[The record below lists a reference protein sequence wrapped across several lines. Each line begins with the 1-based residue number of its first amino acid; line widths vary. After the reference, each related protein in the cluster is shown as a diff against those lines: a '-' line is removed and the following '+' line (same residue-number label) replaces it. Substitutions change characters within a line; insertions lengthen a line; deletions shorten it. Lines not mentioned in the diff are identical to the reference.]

1 MITLNKVFL
10 VGNLAR
16 DPDLRHTPSGTS
28 VTEFRLAVSDSYT
41 TSTGEKHERTC
52 FIDVVSWR
60 KLAESCAEYLK
71 KGSPVFVE
79 GRLEQDTWE
88 TPDGQKRSR
97 IRVVA
102 YSVQFIRREVERSA
116 SGRHAKW
123 WNRAARRLRMRPAAA
138 ILHRRPMTQAD
149 AQVWK
154 TLVMWFRNKTVNGST
169 KESIPGPGPKNI
181 RGRTCGA
188 HPWVPQPEV
197 VSPKESEEKEE
208 EEEGSPARAGSEQ
221 AGQGPEAFH

>member
-16 DPDLRHTPSGTS
+16 DPDLRHTPSGTP

-41 TSTGEKHERTC
+41 TSAGEKHDRTC

-79 GRLEQDTWE
+79 GRLEQDTWTTGE
-88 TPDGQKRSR
+88 GQRRSR

-116 SGRHAKW
+116 SGRHIQVVERGG
-123 WNRAARRLRMRPAAA
+123 NTIRDYGDG
-138 ILHRRPMTQAD
+138 AD
-149 AQVWK
+149 ESDGSDLSDPPEREETGSSVEDVGDDV
-154 TLVMWFRNKTVNGST
+154 TL
-169 KESIPGPGPKNI
+169 
-181 RGRTCGA
+181 
-188 HPWVPQPEV
+188 
-197 VSPKESEEKEE
+197 
-208 EEEGSPARAGSEQ
+208 
-221 AGQGPEAFH
+221 

>member
-16 DPDLRHTPSGTS
+16 DPDLRHTPSGTA

-41 TSTGEKHERTC
+41 TSSGEKHDRTC

-79 GRLEQDTWE
+79 GRLEQDTW
-88 TPDGQKRSR
+88 TTTDGQKRSR

-116 SGRHAKW
+116 SGRHV
-123 WNRAARRLRMRPAAA
+123 RVVETSGDTIRDSEYDGDLAAPPETNGKE
-138 ILHRRPMTQAD
+138 PMD
-149 AQVWK
+149 DVGDDV
-154 TLVMWFRNKTVNGST
+154 TLG
-169 KESIPGPGPKNI
+169 
-181 RGRTCGA
+181 
-188 HPWVPQPEV
+188 
-197 VSPKESEEKEE
+197 
-208 EEEGSPARAGSEQ
+208 
-221 AGQGPEAFH
+221 

>member
-16 DPDLRHTPSGTS
+16 DPDLRHTPSGTP

-41 TSTGEKHERTC
+41 TSSGEKHDRTC

-60 KLAESCAEYLK
+60 KLAESCSEYLK

-79 GRLEQDTWE
+79 GRLEQDTW
-88 TPDGQKRSR
+88 TTGDGQRRSR

-116 SGRHAKW
+116 SGRHIKVVEKGG
-123 WNRAARRLRMRPAAA
+123 NT
-138 ILHRRPMTQAD
+138 IHDD
-149 AQVWK
+149 ATGDPSDLNEPVEREGNTYDEDVGDDV
-154 TLVMWFRNKTVNGST
+154 TLD
-169 KESIPGPGPKNI
+169 
-181 RGRTCGA
+181 
-188 HPWVPQPEV
+188 Q
-197 VSPKESEEKEE
+197 
-208 EEEGSPARAGSEQ
+208 
-221 AGQGPEAFH
+221 

>member
-16 DPDLRHTPSGTS
+16 DPDLRHTPSGTP

-41 TSTGEKHERTC
+41 TSSGEKHDRTC

-79 GRLEQDTWE
+79 GRLEQDTW
-88 TPDGQKRSR
+88 TTNDGQKRSR

-116 SGRHAKW
+116 SGRH
-123 WNRAARRLRMRPAAA
+123 LRVVETSGDTVRDSDYDGDLASPPESAGKE
-138 ILHRRPMTQAD
+138 
-149 AQVWK
+149 QVEDVGDDV
-154 TLVMWFRNKTVNGST
+154 TLG
-169 KESIPGPGPKNI
+169 
-181 RGRTCGA
+181 
-188 HPWVPQPEV
+188 
-197 VSPKESEEKEE
+197 
-208 EEEGSPARAGSEQ
+208 
-221 AGQGPEAFH
+221 

>member
-16 DPDLRHTPSGTS
+16 DPDLRHTPSGTP

-41 TSTGEKHERTC
+41 TSAGDKHDRTC

-79 GRLEQDTWE
+79 GRLEQDTWTTGE
-88 TPDGQKRSR
+88 GQRRSR

-116 SGRHAKW
+116 SGRHIHVVEKGGNTIRDIDDGDDLAEPPVREDTGH
-123 WNRAARRLRMRPAAA
+123 NVE
-138 ILHRRPMTQAD
+138 D
-149 AQVWK
+149 VGDDV
-154 TLVMWFRNKTVNGST
+154 TL
-169 KESIPGPGPKNI
+169 
-181 RGRTCGA
+181 
-188 HPWVPQPEV
+188 
-197 VSPKESEEKEE
+197 
-208 EEEGSPARAGSEQ
+208 
-221 AGQGPEAFH
+221 

>member
-1 MITLNKVFL
+1 MITLNKVFM

-16 DPDLRHTPSGTS
+16 DPDLRHTPSGTP

-41 TSTGEKHERTC
+41 TSSGEKHDRTC

-79 GRLEQDTWE
+79 GRLEQDTWTTNE
-88 TPDGQKRSR
+88 GQRRSR

-116 SGRHAKW
+116 SGRHIHIVEKGGNTIRDDSDSTDDDDLSEPP
-123 WNRAARRLRMRPAAA
+123 NRD
-138 ILHRRPMTQAD
+138 D
-149 AQVWK
+149 ANDYDEDVGDDV
-154 TLVMWFRNKTVNGST
+154 TLD
-169 KESIPGPGPKNI
+169 
-181 RGRTCGA
+181 
-188 HPWVPQPEV
+188 
-197 VSPKESEEKEE
+197 
-208 EEEGSPARAGSEQ
+208 
-221 AGQGPEAFH
+221 

>member
-16 DPDLRHTPSGTS
+16 DPDLRHTPSGTA

-41 TSTGEKHERTC
+41 TSSGEKHDRTC
-52 FIDVVSWR
+52 FIDVVCWR

-79 GRLEQDTWE
+79 GRLEQDSWT
-88 TPDGQKRSR
+88 TSDGQKRSR

-116 SGRHAKW
+116 SGRH
-123 WNRAARRLRMRPAAA
+123 LRVVETSGDTVRDSEYDGDMATP
-138 ILHRRPMTQAD
+138 PENN
-149 AQVWK
+149 
-154 TLVMWFRNKTVNGST
+154 NKEPVEDVGDDV
-169 KESIPGPGPKNI
+169 
-181 RGRTCGA
+181 A
-188 HPWVPQPEV
+188 L
-197 VSPKESEEKEE
+197 
-208 EEEGSPARAGSEQ
+208 
-221 AGQGPEAFH
+221 GQS

>member
-16 DPDLRHTPSGTS
+16 DPDLRHTPSGTP

-41 TSTGEKHERTC
+41 TSAGEKHDRTC

-79 GRLEQDTWE
+79 GRLEQDTWTTGE
-88 TPDGQKRSR
+88 GQRRSR

-116 SGRHAKW
+116 SGRH
-123 WNRAARRLRMRPAAA
+123 
-138 ILHRRPMTQAD
+138 I
-149 AQVWK
+149 QVVERGGNTIRDYGDGSDESDGSDLSDPPERDETGSSVEDVGDDV
-154 TLVMWFRNKTVNGST
+154 TL
-169 KESIPGPGPKNI
+169 
-181 RGRTCGA
+181 
-188 HPWVPQPEV
+188 
-197 VSPKESEEKEE
+197 
-208 EEEGSPARAGSEQ
+208 
-221 AGQGPEAFH
+221 

>member
-1 MITLNKVFL
+1 MITLNKVFM

-16 DPDLRHTPSGTS
+16 DPDLRHTPSGTA

-41 TSTGEKHERTC
+41 SSNGEKHDRTC

-79 GRLEQDTWE
+79 GRLEQDTWTTSE
-88 TPDGQKRSR
+88 GQRRSR

-116 SGRHAKW
+116 SGRHIRIVEKGG
-123 WNRAARRLRMRPAAA
+123 NTVRDDKDNSGDDDDLSEPPRR
-138 ILHRRPMTQAD
+138 D
-149 AQVWK
+149 EDGNDYDEDVGDDV
-154 TLVMWFRNKTVNGST
+154 TLD
-169 KESIPGPGPKNI
+169 
-181 RGRTCGA
+181 
-188 HPWVPQPEV
+188 
-197 VSPKESEEKEE
+197 
-208 EEEGSPARAGSEQ
+208 
-221 AGQGPEAFH
+221 

>member
-16 DPDLRHTPSGTS
+16 DPDLRHTPSGTA

-41 TSTGEKHERTC
+41 TSTGEKHDRTC

-71 KGSPVFVE
+71 KSSPVFVE
-79 GRLEQDTWE
+79 GRLEQDSWVTG
-88 TPDGQKRSR
+88 DGQKRSR

-116 SGRHAKW
+116 SGRH
-123 WNRAARRLRMRPAAA
+123 LRVVETSGDTVRDSEYDGDLAAA
-138 ILHRRPMTQAD
+138 PETNGPN
-149 AQVWK
+149 QVEDVGDDV
-154 TLVMWFRNKTVNGST
+154 TL
-169 KESIPGPGPKNI
+169 
-181 RGRTCGA
+181 
-188 HPWVPQPEV
+188 
-197 VSPKESEEKEE
+197 
-208 EEEGSPARAGSEQ
+208 
-221 AGQGPEAFH
+221 GQ

>member
-16 DPDLRHTPSGTS
+16 DPDLRHTPSGTA

-41 TSTGEKHERTC
+41 TSSGEKHDRTC

-79 GRLEQDTWE
+79 GRLEQDTW
-88 TPDGQKRSR
+88 TTGDGQKRSR

-102 YSVQFIRREVERSA
+102 YPVQFIRREVERSA
-116 SGRHAKW
+116 SGRH
-123 WNRAARRLRMRPAAA
+123 LRVVETSGDTVRDSDYDGDLASP
-138 ILHRRPMTQAD
+138 PESSNKE
-149 AQVWK
+149 QVDDVGDDV
-154 TLVMWFRNKTVNGST
+154 TLG
-169 KESIPGPGPKNI
+169 
-181 RGRTCGA
+181 
-188 HPWVPQPEV
+188 
-197 VSPKESEEKEE
+197 
-208 EEEGSPARAGSEQ
+208 
-221 AGQGPEAFH
+221 

>member
-16 DPDLRHTPSGTS
+16 DPDLRHTPSGTP

-41 TSTGEKHERTC
+41 TSTGEKHDRTC

-88 TPDGQKRSR
+88 TNDGQKRSR

-116 SGRHAKW
+116 SGRHF
-123 WNRAARRLRMRPAAA
+123 RVVEQGGQ
-138 ILHRRPMTQAD
+138 TVTD
-149 AQVWK
+149 APSGGDLAPPPEFIGNGNGNQVEDVGDDV
-154 TLVMWFRNKTVNGST
+154 TL
-169 KESIPGPGPKNI
+169 
-181 RGRTCGA
+181 
-188 HPWVPQPEV
+188 
-197 VSPKESEEKEE
+197 
-208 EEEGSPARAGSEQ
+208 
-221 AGQGPEAFH
+221 

>member
-1 MITLNKVFL
+1 MITLNKVFM

-16 DPDLRHTPSGTS
+16 DPDLRHTPSGTP

-41 TSTGEKHERTC
+41 TSNGEKHDRTC

-79 GRLEQDTWE
+79 GRLEQDTW
-88 TPDGQKRSR
+88 TTNDGQRRSR

-116 SGRHAKW
+116 SGRHIRIVEKGGDTIRDDRD
-123 WNRAARRLRMRPAAA
+123 NSGDDDLSDPPRRDDDGNDYDEDVGDD
-138 ILHRRPMTQAD
+138 I
-149 AQVWK
+149 
-154 TLVMWFRNKTVNGST
+154 TLD
-169 KESIPGPGPKNI
+169 
-181 RGRTCGA
+181 
-188 HPWVPQPEV
+188 
-197 VSPKESEEKEE
+197 
-208 EEEGSPARAGSEQ
+208 
-221 AGQGPEAFH
+221 

>member
-16 DPDLRHTPSGTS
+16 DPDLRHTPSGTP

-41 TSTGEKHERTC
+41 TSAGEKHDRTC

-79 GRLEQDTWE
+79 GRLEQDSWT
-88 TPDGQKRSR
+88 TTDGQRRSR
-97 IRVVA
+97 IRIVA

-116 SGRHAKW
+116 SGRHIRVVEKGG
-123 WNRAARRLRMRPAAA
+123 NTVRDPDDGAREDGDEHDL
-138 ILHRRPMTQAD
+138 AD
-149 AQVWK
+149 PPERDYTDSNMDDVGDDV
-154 TLVMWFRNKTVNGST
+154 TL
-169 KESIPGPGPKNI
+169 
-181 RGRTCGA
+181 
-188 HPWVPQPEV
+188 
-197 VSPKESEEKEE
+197 
-208 EEEGSPARAGSEQ
+208 
-221 AGQGPEAFH
+221 

>member
-16 DPDLRHTPSGTS
+16 DPDLRHTPSGTP

-41 TSTGEKHERTC
+41 TSAGDKHDRTC

-79 GRLEQDTWE
+79 GRLEQDTWTTGE
-88 TPDGQKRSR
+88 GQRRSR

-116 SGRHAKW
+116 SGRHIHVVEKGGNTIRDIDDGDDLAEPPEREDTGH
-123 WNRAARRLRMRPAAA
+123 NVE
-138 ILHRRPMTQAD
+138 D
-149 AQVWK
+149 VGDDV
-154 TLVMWFRNKTVNGST
+154 TL
-169 KESIPGPGPKNI
+169 
-181 RGRTCGA
+181 
-188 HPWVPQPEV
+188 
-197 VSPKESEEKEE
+197 
-208 EEEGSPARAGSEQ
+208 
-221 AGQGPEAFH
+221 